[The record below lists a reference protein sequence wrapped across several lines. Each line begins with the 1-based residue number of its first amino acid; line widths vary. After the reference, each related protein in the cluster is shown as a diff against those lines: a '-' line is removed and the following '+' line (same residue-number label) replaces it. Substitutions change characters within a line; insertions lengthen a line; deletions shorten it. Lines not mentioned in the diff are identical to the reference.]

1 MTMNIYITG
10 VGGQGIGMLSE
21 ALIRAADHAGLAVKG
36 VDTHGLAQR
45 GGIVVSHL
53 RVGGD
58 IHSPLIPEGQ
68 ADIAVALERHEA
80 LRSLNGSLKD
90 GGTLVWYDTVW
101 QPLEV
106 RVGTA
111 PEVAAETIAQ
121 ECSRRKVRNER
132 VRVDD
137 LPDTRMQNIALL
149 AAICKK
155 ELIPGVKREHYEAA
169 MGDLMDGKM
178 LEKNREL
185 FVKLSGRGR

>member
-58 IHSPLIPEGQ
+58 IHSPLIPEGA

-106 RVGTA
+106 RVGAA
-111 PEVAAETIAQ
+111 PEVARETVGK
-121 ECSRRKVRNER
+121 ECERRNVKNIR

-137 LPDTRMQNIALL
+137 LPDTRMQNVALM

-169 MGDLMDGKM
+169 MGDLMDGRM
-178 LEKNREL
+178 LEKNKAL
-185 FVKLSGRGR
+185 FTRLIG

>member
-21 ALIRAADHAGLAVKG
+21 ALIRAADHAGLTVKG

-53 RVGGD
+53 RIGEDV
-58 IHSPLIPEGQ
+58 HSPLIPVGQ

-80 LRSLNGSLKD
+80 LRALNGSLKD

-106 RVGTA
+106 RVGAA

-121 ECSRRKVRNER
+121 ECERRRVKNIR

-137 LPDTRMQNIALL
+137 LPDTRMQNVALL
-149 AAICKK
+149 AAICRDG
-155 ELIPGVKREHYEAA
+155 LIPGVKREHYEAA
-169 MGDLMDGKM
+169 MEDLMEGKM
-178 LEKNREL
+178 LEKNRGL
-185 FVKLSGRGR
+185 FTKLTGTER

>member
-80 LRSLNGSLKD
+80 LRALNGFVKD
-90 GGTLVWYDTVW
+90 GGALVWYDTVW

-106 RVGTA
+106 RVGAA
-111 PEVAAETIAQ
+111 PEVAREAVAK
-121 ECSRRKVRNER
+121 ECERRTVKNIR

-149 AAICKK
+149 AAICRDG
-155 ELIPGVKREHYEAA
+155 LIPGVAKEHYGAA

-178 LEKNREL
+178 LEKNRAL
-185 FVKLSGRGR
+185 FTRLIG